1 MALLGSLVNAAA
13 IVLGGAI
20 GLLLKKGLPERI
32 ADALM
37 KGNGLVV
44 LYIGL
49 SGALK
54 GQNVLVA
61 VLAIAIGGALGAWID
76 IDRGVTVLGDKAQ
89 RLFVRGEDGTKS
101 TFAEGFVS
109 ATLLFCVG
117 AMAVVGA
124 LQSGLS
130 HDHGTLYAKALIDG
144 ITAMIFA
151 ASLGAGVLLSAVP
164 ILLYQGTIALLA
176 GLIAPL
182 LTDTIIA
189 EMTCAGSLI
198 IVGISLNM
206 LGVCKIK
213 VANYLPAIF
222 LPLGLVPLMGLIG

>member
-61 VLAIAIGGALGAWID
+61 VLAIAIGGALGACID

>member
-13 IVLGGAI
+13 IVLGGAL

-76 IDRGVTVLGDKAQ
+76 IDRGVTALGDKAQ